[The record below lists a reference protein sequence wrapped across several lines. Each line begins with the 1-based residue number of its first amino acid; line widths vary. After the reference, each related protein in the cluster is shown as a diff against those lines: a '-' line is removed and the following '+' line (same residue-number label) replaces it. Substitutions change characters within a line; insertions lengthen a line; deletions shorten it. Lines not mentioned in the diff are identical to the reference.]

1 MKKCH
6 KTGTPWCLGLLEYL
20 CTPLDEKTPSPA
32 NLIGHQFKGLCP
44 TFSSLQES
52 QDGTL
57 EHLIEKRLR
66 EKLYHDKKSRTLA
79 DIPTGSTAA
88 VLDHRLNTW
97 TVGHILDRS
106 NRSYTVELPNGKL
119 IHRNRVDLRPTS
131 VQFLPISTKP
141 VSVSANV
148 PDAVPLSS
156 VTPPKTDS
164 LTVSHPP
171 KAPTPSKSCAKSV
184 MESQPKVARP
194 TTNVKDAA
202 ITTRSGRVVQPPTKL
217 NL

>member
-6 KTGTPWCLGLLEYL
+6 ETGTPWCLGLLEYL
-20 CTPLDEKTPSPA
+20 CTPLNEKTPSPS
-32 NLIGHQFKGLCP
+32 NLIGHQFEGLCP

-52 QDGTL
+52 QGGTL
-57 EHLIEKRLR
+57 EHLIEKRLH

-88 VLDHRLNTW
+88 ILDHRSNTW

-106 NRSYTVELPNGKL
+106 NRSYTIELANGKV
-119 IHRNRVDLRPTS
+119 IYHNRVNLRPAS
-131 VQFLPISTKP
+131 VQFQPISTKP

-148 PDAVPLSS
+148 PGAVPPSS

-164 LTVSHPP
+164 LTVSHLP
-171 KAPTPSKSCAKSV
+171 KMPTPSKSYAKAIV
-184 MESQPKVARP
+184 ESQLKVARS
-194 TTNVKDAA
+194 TTNVKDAF
-202 ITTRSGRVVQPPTKL
+202 ITTRSGHVV
-217 NL
+217 

>member
-6 KTGTPWCLGLLEYL
+6 ESGTPWCLGLLVYL
-20 CTPLDEKTPSPA
+20 CTPLDEKTPSPSY
-32 NLIGHQFKGLCP
+32 LIGHQFKGLCP

-52 QDGTL
+52 QEGTL
-57 EHLIEKRLR
+57 EHLIEKHLC
-66 EKLYHDKKSRTLA
+66 EKLYHDKKSRTPA

-88 VLDHRLNTW
+88 VLDHRSNTW

-106 NRSYTVELPNGKL
+106 NRGYTVELPNGKV
-119 IHRNRVDLRPTS
+119 IHHNRVDLRPIS
-131 VQFLPISTKP
+131 VQFLPLSAKP

-148 PDAVPLSS
+148 PDTAPTSS

-171 KAPTPSKSCAKSV
+171 KAPTPSKSYAN
-184 MESQPKVARP
+184 A
-194 TTNVKDAA
+194 VKAYHKC
-202 ITTRSGRVVQPPTKL
+202 QKCCC
-217 NL
+217 NN